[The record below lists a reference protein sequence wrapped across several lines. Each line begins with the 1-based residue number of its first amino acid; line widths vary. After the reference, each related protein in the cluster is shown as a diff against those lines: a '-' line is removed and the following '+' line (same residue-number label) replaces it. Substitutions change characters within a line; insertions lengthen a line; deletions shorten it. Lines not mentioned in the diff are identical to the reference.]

1 MADYLELAAAAQI
14 LRNRADD
21 LGRVHS
27 VLKNNAESARW
38 QCAKADR
45 YRNAVDARSLDMVR
59 VQALMVDLAQSLAI
73 TSSILF
79 VEHQASQPAI
89 DNTK

>member
-45 YRNAVDARSLDMVR
+45 YRSAIDARSLDMVR

-79 VEHQASQPAI
+79 VEHQASQPVI

>member
-1 MADYLELAAAAQI
+1 M
-14 LRNRADD
+14 
-21 LGRVHS
+21 
-27 VLKNNAESARW
+27 LKNNAESARW

-79 VEHQASQPAI
+79 VEHQASQPVI